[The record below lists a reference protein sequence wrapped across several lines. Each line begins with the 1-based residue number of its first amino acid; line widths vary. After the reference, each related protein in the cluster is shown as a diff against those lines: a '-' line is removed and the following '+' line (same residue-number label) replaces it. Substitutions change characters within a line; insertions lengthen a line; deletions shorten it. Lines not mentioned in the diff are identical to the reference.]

1 MVRNYFYE
9 HAFVIFQMARLL
21 KPGGRIYYVNDNVRY
36 AGETIPVD
44 LILSE
49 FARKA
54 GLKVEKIFTLQI
66 GKGNSSQQMGQYGRD
81 ALRKCVYLWRK
92 PN

>member
-54 GLKVEKIFTLQI
+54 GLKVEKIFTLQN
-66 GKGNSSQQMGQYGRD
+66 GKGNRLY
-81 ALRKCVYLWRK
+81 
-92 PN
+92 P